1 MLVVV
6 AATERELAF
15 VRGAET
21 FVCGVGPVDA
31 AASTARLL
39 AERGPRLVLHVGLAG
54 ARGIAPPTLVL
65 GSESV
70 YSDVIDPGSQFPRV
84 ERVEP
89 DADLLER
96 SRRLLPEAQVLPIA
110 TAGRV
115 TGGTG
120 CAVEAMEGFG
130 VLRAAALAGVPAL
143 ELRAVSND
151 VDEPDRAAWRF
162 DAALA
167 ALEDAVARLVAA
179 LGD

>member
-1 MLVVV
+1 MLVV

-31 AASTARLL
+31 AASTARRL
-39 AERGPRLVLHVGLAG
+39 AEQAPELVVNVGLAG
-54 ARGIAPPTLVL
+54 GRGIAPPALVL

-70 YSDVIDPGSQFPRV
+70 YADVVDPGSRFPRV

-89 DADLLER
+89 DADLLAR
-96 SRRLLPEAQVLPIA
+96 ARALVPEALVLAIA
-110 TAGRV
+110 TSGRV

-120 CAVEAMEGFG
+120 CPAEAMEGFG
-130 VLRAAALAGVPAL
+130 VLRACSLAGVPAV

-151 VDEPDRAAWRF
+151 VDESDRDEWRV
-162 DAALA
+162 DEALA
-167 ALEDAVARLVAA
+167 ALEGAVGRLVAA
-179 LGD
+179 LA